1 MSREFCSNSPKI
13 IAQIGAPKPLA
24 GSNLQNSLL
33 ISLLAGK
40 WDAIFS
46 APPKLLFVKVAAVN
60 QILRSRPNWNG
71 LNLAAPGRE
80 CFVPRTTRAC
90 RRAEERHDEP
100 YGQRQ
105 SLQRRRGGRHA
116 LAVGVARHDRADR
129 DQIWLRYRTMRRL
142 HRAHRRR

>member
-71 LNLAAPGRE
+71 LNLAAFARTW
-80 CFVPRTTRAC
+80 PRMFRWTTRAW

-105 SLQRRRGGRHA
+105 NL
-116 LAVGVARHDRADR
+116 
-129 DQIWLRYRTMRRL
+129 
-142 HRAHRRR
+142 